1 MHLVT
6 TCRFSREQQRTKMI
20 ELINVKGQL
29 EKMTK
34 NSREEAETRK
44 ARELQRTQVG
54 GSYPVITLRKW

>member
-1 MHLVT
+1 
-6 TCRFSREQQRTKMI
+6 MI

-34 NSREEAETRK
+34 NSREEAESRK